1 MKVRLQ
7 VVMWVVESESDVG
20 AGFEVSESESG
31 VAGCEVGG

>member
-7 VVMWVVESESDVG
+7 IVIRLAESESEV
-20 AGFEVSESESG
+20 AGCEVSESESG